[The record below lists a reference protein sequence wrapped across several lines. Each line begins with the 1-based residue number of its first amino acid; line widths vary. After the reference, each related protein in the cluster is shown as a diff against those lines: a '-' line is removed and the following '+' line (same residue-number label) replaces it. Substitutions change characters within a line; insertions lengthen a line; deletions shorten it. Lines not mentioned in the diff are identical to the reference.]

1 VQMARRIGIGRST
14 KEKAGTVHGAE

>member
-14 KEKAGTVHGAE
+14 REKAGTVHGAE